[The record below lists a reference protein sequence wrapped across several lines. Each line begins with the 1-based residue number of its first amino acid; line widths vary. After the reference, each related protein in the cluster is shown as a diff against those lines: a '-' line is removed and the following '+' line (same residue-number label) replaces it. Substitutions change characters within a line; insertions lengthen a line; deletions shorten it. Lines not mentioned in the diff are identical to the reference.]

1 MIYEQ
6 KWSEIKHFALKCA
19 RLLDEKS
26 FSLLFKALVRPILEY
41 NNTIWH
47 PRFKSIDTKI
57 ESVQR
62 RATKMIHGT
71 KNLSYPER
79 LKAVNLP
86 TLSFRRLRGDMIQV
100 YKYLNEKNDV
110 DTTQLFSIDQRDFHD
125 TRGYQL

>member
-1 MIYEQ
+1 MGLIRRPFTY
-6 KWSEIKHFALKCA
+6 
-19 RLLDEKS
+19 LDENS

-41 NNTIWH
+41 NNIIWH

-62 RATKMIHGT
+62 RANKMIHGT

-100 YKYLNEKNDV
+100 YKYLNEKYDV
-110 DTTQLFSIDQRDFHD
+110 DTTHLFSVDQRDFFMTHV
-125 TRGYQL
+125 GIN